1 MSSNKPEFGKE
12 YHLWREGEYLG
23 TTTWT
28 DDPNIGPNFLKK
40 DEKGV
45 FDVYKADRWEEVSNG

>member
-1 MSSNKPEFGKE
+1 MSNQKPEFGKE
-12 YHLWREGEYLG
+12 YHLWRAGFYLG
-23 TTTWT
+23 TATWT

-40 DEKGV
+40 LEDGS